1 MGRLA
6 RPRLLAS
13 WLGGAAELGLLA
25 APARLTWASRN
36 LRPWPARVA
45 ELTEDLAQPV
55 VHSLKYGRP
64 VGQVHVLK
72 RGEPLD
78 GRVDPGVT
86 GGGESRPNSFWIHGV
101 SISSAPLV
109 TRTLARYATLPR
121 ERYRATRSEAHMHS
135 AEECRT
141 ALQKLAGRLSELSP
155 AERDQYF
162 GNRTMSVAIPDLG
175 VTFVTRLGSGD
186 DPVREAAPGEPA
198 ADIRLTAK
206 SDEVVALAE
215 QPMNIARAW
224 MSGRIKIEASV
235 KDLFRLRRLL

>member
-1 MGRLA
+1 
-6 RPRLLAS
+6 
-13 WLGGAAELGLLA
+13 
-25 APARLTWASRN
+25 
-36 LRPWPARVA
+36 
-45 ELTEDLAQPV
+45 
-55 VHSLKYGRP
+55 
-64 VGQVHVLK
+64 
-72 RGEPLD
+72 
-78 GRVDPGVT
+78 
-86 GGGESRPNSFWIHGV
+86 
-101 SISSAPLV
+101 
-109 TRTLARYATLPR
+109 
-121 ERYRATRSEAHMHS
+121 MHS

-186 DPVREAAPGEPA
+186 DPVREAAPGEPP

-206 SDEVVALAE
+206 SDEVVALAG